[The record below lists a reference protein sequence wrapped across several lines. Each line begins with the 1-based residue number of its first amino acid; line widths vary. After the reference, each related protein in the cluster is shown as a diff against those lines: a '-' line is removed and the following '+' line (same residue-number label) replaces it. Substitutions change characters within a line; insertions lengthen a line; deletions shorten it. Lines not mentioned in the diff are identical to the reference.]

1 MCGGPRHQHAHAW
14 QLARS
19 FNRLLCA
26 RRQRP
31 CRCRAAEQRDEL
43 AAPHSITS
51 AAATCSVKGTVRPS
65 AFAVFRLI
73 TVSNLI
79 GT

>member
-1 MCGGPRHQHAHAW
+1 MPLRVGLNVLHHHRDPPQPIALL
-14 QLARS
+14 LAR
-19 FNRLLCA
+19 CE
-26 RRQRP
+26 RP
-31 CRCRAAEQRDEL
+31 RSRTAEYRDEL
-43 AAPHSITS
+43 APFHHSITS